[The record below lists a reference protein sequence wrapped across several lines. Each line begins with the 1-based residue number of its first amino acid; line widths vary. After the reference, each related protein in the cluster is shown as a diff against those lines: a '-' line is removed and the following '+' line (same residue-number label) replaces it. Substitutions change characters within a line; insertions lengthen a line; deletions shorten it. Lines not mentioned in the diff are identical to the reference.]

1 MTMICHRMASG
12 WTWMTVARKASRRLQ
27 EHHGKAKGAFV
38 TNWMD
43 RLGIAGQRMAP
54 SPDLARGARNVAQ
67 PDD

>member
-1 MTMICHRMASG
+1 
-12 WTWMTVARKASRRLQ
+12 MTVARKASRRLQ